1 MLINDIM
8 CRVACH
14 LFFLNP
20 MVIVLQ
26 EEIRFVINPE
36 CLVSLLCC
44 EVKDADESILI
55 TGAEQF
61 STYSGYGGSFAY
73 TGPYTDSNPI
83 DDHCHR
89 AVNIIAIDA
98 VPADWLPGGTPDQ
111 FTEEIILRELG
122 KSFCGFDC
130 NASGDGAEGGNR
142 IPVAT
147 GNWGCGMF
155 GGNKELKMLIQWMS
169 ASQARRKMTY
179 FTFRNSFHSKQQTK
193 ISEALIK
200 SKMTVGQLYSILTS
214 KEFAVRKTG
223 VFEYILQQANV
234 NGKCQADS
242 EAI

>member
-1 MLINDIM
+1 MLTN
-8 CRVACH
+8 C
-14 LFFLNP
+14 FYP

-44 EVKDADESILI
+44 EVMDADESILI
-55 TGAEQF
+55 SGAEQF

-83 DDHCHR
+83 DSKHHR
-89 AVNIIAIDA
+89 AISIIAIDA
-98 VPADWLPGGTPDQ
+98 VPADWLPDGATDQ

-130 NASGDGAEGGNR
+130 NAAGDGAEGGNR

-147 GNWGCGMF
+147 GNWGCGEF

-169 ASQARRKMTY
+169 ASQARRKMIH
-179 FTFRNSFHSKQQTK
+179 FTFRDSYHAKQQVK
-193 ISEALIK
+193 VAEALLK
-200 SKMTVGQLYSILTS
+200 SKMTVGQLYRLLTS

-223 VFEYILQQANV
+223 VFKYILQCV
-234 NGKCQADS
+234 NEDDKHQVDS
-242 EAI
+242 GTM